1 MRRIAAVALVLGLVV
16 TGATA
21 AASPGP
27 GSRTHRVPAVPP
39 TRHADAV
46 AEAKKL
52 LRHSPT
58 TTGEVH
64 VRVAPRKRL
73 RRAPERPSF
82 DQLVTRSRF
91 WTSNQPLHA
100 TYVALKHD
108 TPPGMRFAASGGELS
123 KDGMLSERFVS
134 YALVHPPRTIAL
146 AELTISV
153 VRIGKRRS
161 AVGTYAQVVPRPKR
175 PRNEHVP
182 LSLDT
187 VGLAEINLSSGS
199 VIKQRTVIGRRALTL
214 VRRFDEL
221 KVDPPGETSCP
232 DLATAIRATF
242 QARGHTWQVE
252 YPSCDT
258 VSVTRDGHTLPDLDV
273 TLAFARHLRKDLR

>member
-1 MRRIAAVALVLGLVV
+1 
-16 TGATA
+16 
-21 AASPGP
+21 
-27 GSRTHRVPAVPP
+27 
-39 TRHADAV
+39 V
-46 AEAKKL
+46 AEAKQL

-161 AVGTYAQVVPRPKR
+161 AVGTYTQVVPRPKR

-182 LSLDT
+182 LSLGT